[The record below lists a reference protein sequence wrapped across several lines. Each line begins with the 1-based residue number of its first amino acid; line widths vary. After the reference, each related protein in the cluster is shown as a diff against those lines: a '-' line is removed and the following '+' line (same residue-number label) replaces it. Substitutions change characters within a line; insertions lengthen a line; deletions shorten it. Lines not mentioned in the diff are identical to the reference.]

1 NFGRLRLSL
10 VLLRLRLVGP
20 PLRGRFHHPLRYQ
33 PSPLGTALGRSVPRG
48 HRRRPRLRFGC
59 PAALACGQSLT
70 GCVGI
75 RRHGNQLD
83 GLTRIR
89 CLSGHSFLA
98 FFALESNLRSRS
110 MAIAASATA
119 PTAPPTPPTNLMRL
133 VFFVLLRMLMR
144 LADVVAFGGFAAFGL
159 VLARLAILLGSVSLQ
174 LLCLKTGFG
183 LFCAFLVFGKV
194 VLVVSLAFTGFEG
207 FDFRSGTVTRHGSQL
222 LNSFA

>member
-1 NFGRLRLSL
+1 L
-10 VLLRLRLVGP
+10 VM
-20 PLRGRFHHPLRYQ
+20 
-33 PSPLGTALGRSVPRG
+33 ALGRSFTRG
-48 HRRRPRLRFGC
+48 HRRRLSVRFGGLS
-59 PAALACGQSLT
+59 ALTVGQSLT

-133 VFFVLLRMLMR
+133 VFFVLLRMLMS
-144 LADVVAFGGFAAFGL
+144 LADFV
-159 VLARLAILLGSVSLQ
+159 
-174 LLCLKTGFG
+174 
-183 LFCAFLVFGKV
+183 
-194 VLVVSLAFTGFEG
+194 
-207 FDFRSGTVTRHGSQL
+207 
-222 LNSFA
+222 